1 MTGRCSTG
9 PQRVRRPGHIQR
21 SRPGCGYPRRGW
33 LQVHLSA
40 DRQGVQ
46 HLEGDGAVRLEE
58 GLQGAAAETA
68 RVGPRRS
75 ASKGPPSRTWL
86 LRSQG
91 SRSPDLLGAKPV
103 RRRLLSPIS
112 PPTRTNPGKQRQV
125 PARTLCIR
133 NSYCPAVVVS
143 LPSPPGSGNS
153 SADRA
158 LLRRWRQVHVPLG
171 GAQVRVTCQLLDRL
185 RRRTPH
191 CEPRAE
197 GRRRMWS
204 RPLIASP
211 ALRSARRIQLASASR
226 SATLLSSL

>member
-75 ASKGPPSRTWL
+75 ASKGPPLSDVVATIP
-86 LRSQG
+86 G
-91 SRSPDLLGAKPV
+91 SRSSDLLAPRQFGIGFSPARFAKASNDE
-103 RRRLLSPIS
+103 LSTS
-112 PPTRTNPGKQRQV
+112 PPMDYGRDPSSNAARIDLRFAIGVAATTRHGCR
-125 PARTLCIR
+125 
-133 NSYCPAVVVS
+133 AVRS
-143 LPSPPGSGNS
+143 RCCECTGES
-153 SADRA
+153 
-158 LLRRWRQVHVPLG
+158 
-171 GAQVRVTCQLLDRL
+171 
-185 RRRTPH
+185 RRRTHVRNCASTNH
-191 CEPRAE
+191 CSHT
-197 GRRRMWS
+197 RRRDDG
-204 RPLIASP
+204 
-211 ALRSARRIQLASASR
+211 
-226 SATLLSSL
+226 